1 MYNSVKEMLAPPNAS
16 GRELELKL
24 EMPGEDFR
32 RLGELPLLKAC
43 AGARARKTLRSIYFD
58 TPGHDL
64 HEARIALRLR
74 NDGGNE
80 WLQTVKTGEVT
91 NGLSNVGEVEAVLE
105 KCEPDLER
113 IGDKRLRQ
121 KIKKLCKK
129 TSLMPF
135 FETVI
140 DRTTH
145 VITREDCAAE
155 LALDEGR
162 VEADGQSREVREV
175 ELELLSG
182 PPQGLLEIARVLF
195 SDFGIRPSPS
205 SKAERGF
212 RLLSQEAN
220 STEPTHAQ
228 EVMLEQSD
236 SAREAFATILQSAS
250 RQIIANQRVVVET
263 GEVEAVHQMR
273 VGLTRLRSALRSI
286 RPYNGAPWISELEAD
301 ARNVARAVG
310 QLRDAD
316 VLIAEIFTPIAEEG
330 GNVPG
335 FPGLLQAL
343 KAHRDATFKKAVDNL
358 DGGIWPRLLVTMI
371 LSPQLLHTGGRFD
384 EPAAAV
390 SSEILE
396 RRWKKVRKYGDRLD
410 SLDLEERH
418 SMRKALKKLRY
429 NCEFFHSLYDLEA
442 KSFTKRLKK
451 MQELF
456 GAINDVRMAER
467 LIELALERKRK
478 DSKSLAAAGYILGR
492 HEANI
497 PHVWSEARR
506 EWERLEEASGFWR

>member
-1 MYNSVKEMLAPPNAS
+1 MKSS
-16 GRELELKL
+16 RELELKFEL
-24 EMPGEDFR
+24 PDDDFH
-32 RLGELPLLKAC
+32 RLGKSPVLKAS

-64 HEARIALRLR
+64 HEAKIALRLR
-74 NDGGNE
+74 NDGGSK
-80 WLQTVKTGEVT
+80 WLQTVKTGEVK
-91 NGLSNVGEVEAVLE
+91 NGLSNVGEVEALLE

-113 IGDKRLRQ
+113 IGDKRLRR
-121 KIKKLCKK
+121 KIKKACKK
-129 TSLMPF
+129 TSLLPV

-140 DRTTH
+140 DRTSH
-145 VITREDCAAE
+145 VITRGDCAAE

-162 VEADGQSREVREV
+162 VEADGQSRELREV

-182 PPQGLLEIARVLF
+182 PPQGLLEIARELF
-195 SDFGIRPSPS
+195 SDFRIHPSPS
-205 SKAERGF
+205 SKAARGF
-212 RLLSQEAN
+212 RLLSAAPD
-220 STEPTHAQ
+220 STEPTHARDVTLQ
-228 EVMLEQSD
+228 PSD
-236 SAREAFATILQSAS
+236 CARDAFATILESAS
-250 RQIIANQRVVVET
+250 QQIIANQRVVVET

-286 RPYNGAPWISELEAD
+286 RPYAGPPWISELESD
-301 ARNVARAVG
+301 ARNVARSVG
-310 QLRDAD
+310 HLRDAD

-343 KAHRDATFKKAVDNL
+343 KAHRGAAYKEAVGNL
-358 DGGIWPRLLVTMI
+358 DRGIWPRLLVTMM
-371 LSPQLLHTGGRFD
+371 LSPQLIDTGGRFD
-384 EPAAAV
+384 APAVAV

-418 SMRKALKKLRY
+418 SMRKALKRLRY
-429 NCEFFHSLYDLEA
+429 NCEFFQSLYDHEA
-442 KSFTKRLKK
+442 QSFIKRLKK

-467 LIELALERKRK
+467 LIQLALERPRK
-478 DSKSLAAAGYILGR
+478 GSKSLAAAGYILGR
-492 HEANI
+492 HEANV
-497 PHVWSEARR
+497 PHVWSEAKG

>member
-1 MYNSVKEMLAPPNAS
+1 MKPS
-16 GRELELKL
+16 RELELKFEL
-24 EMPGEDFR
+24 PHDDFH
-32 RLGELPLLKAC
+32 RLGASPVLKAS
-43 AGARARKTLRSIYFD
+43 ADARARKTLRSIYFD

-74 NDGGNE
+74 NDGGSK
-80 WLQTVKTGEVT
+80 WLQTVKTGEVR
-91 NGLSNVGEVEAVLE
+91 NGLSNVGEVEALLE

-113 IGDKRLRQ
+113 IDDKRLRR
-121 KIKKLCKK
+121 KIKKACKK
-129 TSLMPF
+129 TSLLPV

-145 VITREDCAAE
+145 VITRGDCAAE

-162 VEADGQSREVREV
+162 VEANGQSRELREV

-182 PPQGLLEIARVLF
+182 PPQGLLEIARELF
-195 SDFGIRPSPS
+195 SDFRINPSPS

-212 RLLSQEAN
+212 RLLNEVAESAEP
-220 STEPTHAQ
+220 TEPTHAQ
-228 EVMLEQSD
+228 DVTLQQSD
-236 SAREAFATILQSAS
+236 LARDAFATILELAS
-250 RQIIANQRVVVET
+250 RQIIANQRVVVKS

-286 RPYNGAPWISELEAD
+286 RPYAGPPWISELESD
-301 ARNVARAVG
+301 ARNVAMTVG
-310 QLRDAD
+310 HLRDAD

-343 KAHRDATFKKAVDNL
+343 KAHRGAAYKEAVGNL
-358 DGGIWPRLLVTMI
+358 DRGIWPRLLVTMM
-371 LSPQLLHTGGRFD
+371 LSPQLIDTGGRFG
-384 EPAAAV
+384 EPASAV

-429 NCEFFHSLYDLEA
+429 NCEFFQSLYDQEA
-442 KSFTKRLKK
+442 QSFIKRLKK

-467 LIELALERKRK
+467 LIQLAIERPRK
-478 DSKSLAAAGYILGR
+478 GSKSLAAAGYILGR
-492 HEANI
+492 HEANV

-506 EWERLEEASGFWR
+506 EWERLDEASGFWR